1 MLPQHCR
8 QGLSFHGW
16 SKQRGSGLMGYLV
29 LCRVEE
35 WAWSHGHGFF
45 TPPHTSLVVEEEAGR
60 PRSRP
65 CRALGVQ
72 EERRGWQGVTAVAG
86 HASLWCCLRPLTEL
100 VSPVR
105 PMRRK
110 EGSPI
115 SQMLLCCLLRRGS
128 KELKKEIFNNPPQL
142 Q

>member
-1 MLPQHCR
+1 MEQAEGQRAHGLPGAV
-8 QGLSFHGW
+8 QGGGVGMEPRTWLLHSTTHQPG
-16 SKQRGSGLMGYLV
+16 GGG
-29 LCRVEE
+29 
-35 WAWSHGHGFF
+35 G
-45 TPPHTSLVVEEEAGR
+45 GR
-60 PRSRP
+60 ATQEPALQ
-65 CRALGVQ
+65 ALGVQ
-72 EERRGWQGVTAVAG
+72 EERREWQGVTAVAG